1 MDYASPVH
9 ESITKRLLI
18 RHRLEKLNPNLD
30 SSEVKKPIVYYLDP
44 GTPEPVRSALLDGAG
59 WWNEAFE
66 SIGYKNAFQVKILP
80 ENADPMDCRY
90 NVIQWVH
97 RSTRGWSYGASVV
110 DPRTGEIIKGHVSLG
125 SLRIRQDFLIAQAL
139 INKPFKNDN
148 NNYKP
153 MLDMALSRI
162 RQLSAH
168 EVGHTLGFA
177 HNFVS
182 STNDRASVMDYPHPL
197 ISINND
203 QIDLS
208 NAYSKGIGEWDKVSI
223 AYSYSEFD
231 PIDEKNKLEKILK
244 QANLKGLRF
253 ITDNDARPQGGA
265 HVSAHLWDNGKD
277 VVSGLDEIF
286 KVRDKAIKDFSKFNI
301 KSFEPYSVLEDIF
314 APLYFMHRYQTEAA
328 IKLIGGLDYNYATRG
343 DGQLIVQGLNLET
356 QNKALKSVLK
366 SLDANN
372 LAIPRDKLKLFPPR
386 AFGFSRTRESF
397 NGKTGVSF
405 DPFSAASTASDMT
418 LSLLFNPERLN
429 RVMVQHSL
437 DSSKMSVRYLLNSLI
452 SNSFKITHKDPY
464 ISQVQHIINSNLLIY
479 LLNLSQD
486 NNVYM
491 QLHYEAKIALEEVE
505 KLILKTKKTNTYYEE
520 YLYIIKNFKDLP
532 GMYKTNSSPK
542 IPDGSPIGI
551 NNCSLN

>member
-1 MDYASPVH
+1 
-9 ESITKRLLI
+9 
-18 RHRLEKLNPNLD
+18 
-30 SSEVKKPIVYYLDP
+30 
-44 GTPEPVRSALLDGAG
+44 
-59 WWNEAFE
+59 
-66 SIGYKNAFQVKILP
+66 
-80 ENADPMDCRY
+80 MDCRY

-208 NAYSKGIGEWDKVSI
+208 NAYSNGIGEWDKVSV

-286 KVRDKAIKDFSKFNI
+286 NVRDKAIKDFSKFNI

-372 LAIPRDKLKLFPPR
+372 LAIPRDKLKLCPPR

>member
-1 MDYASPVH
+1 M
-9 ESITKRLLI
+9 
-18 RHRLEKLNPNLD
+18 
-30 SSEVKKPIVYYLDP
+30 
-44 GTPEPVRSALLDGAG
+44 
-59 WWNEAFE
+59 
-66 SIGYKNAFQVKILP
+66 
-80 ENADPMDCRY
+80 
-90 NVIQWVH
+90 
-97 RSTRGWSYGASVV
+97 
-110 DPRTGEIIKGHVSLG
+110 SLG

-177 HNFVS
+177 HNFSS

-208 NAYSKGIGEWDKVSI
+208 NAYSKGIGEWDKVSV

-253 ITDNDARPQGGA
+253 ITDNDARSQGGA

-405 DPFSAASTASDMT
+405 DPFSAASTASDMS

-452 SNSFKITHKDPY
+452 SNSFKITHKDAY
-464 ISQVQHIINSNLLIY
+464 IIQVQHIINSNLLIY

>member
-1 MDYASPVH
+1 MDYASPVY

-18 RHRLEKLNPNLD
+18 RHRLEKVNPDLEF
-30 SSEVKKPIVYYLDP
+30 SEVKEPIVYYLDP
-44 GTPEPVRSALLDGAG
+44 GTPEPVRSALIDGAS
-59 WWNEAFE
+59 WWNDAFE

-80 ENADPMDCRY
+80 DNADPMDCRY

-177 HNFVS
+177 HNFSS

-208 NAYSKGIGEWDKVSI
+208 NAYSKGIGEWDKVSV

-253 ITDNDARPQGGA
+253 ITDNDARSQGGA

-301 KSFEPYSVLEDIF
+301 KSFEPYSCTSSRKNCCKISKLYYRFSRCNGFSGVQGESVMYNV
-314 APLYFMHRYQTEAA
+314 APL
-328 IKLIGGLDYNYATRG
+328 LD
-343 DGQLIVQGLNLET
+343 
-356 QNKALKSVLK
+356 
-366 SLDANN
+366 
-372 LAIPRDKLKLFPPR
+372 
-386 AFGFSRTRESF
+386 
-397 NGKTGVSF
+397 
-405 DPFSAASTASDMT
+405 
-418 LSLLFNPERLN
+418 
-429 RVMVQHSL
+429 
-437 DSSKMSVRYLLNSLI
+437 
-452 SNSFKITHKDPY
+452 
-464 ISQVQHIINSNLLIY
+464 
-479 LLNLSQD
+479 
-486 NNVYM
+486 
-491 QLHYEAKIALEEVE
+491 
-505 KLILKTKKTNTYYEE
+505 
-520 YLYIIKNFKDLP
+520 
-532 GMYKTNSSPK
+532 
-542 IPDGSPIGI
+542 
-551 NNCSLN
+551 